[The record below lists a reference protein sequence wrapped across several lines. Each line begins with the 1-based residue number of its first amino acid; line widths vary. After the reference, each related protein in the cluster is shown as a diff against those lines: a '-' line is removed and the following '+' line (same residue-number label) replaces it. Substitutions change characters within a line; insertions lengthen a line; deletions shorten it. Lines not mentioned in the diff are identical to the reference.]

1 MNKIENIITGEK
13 GSIILAAMVI
23 LIVLTLIGMAATR
36 TSTIEIDIAANDKF
50 HKQALFESDSGIS
63 WAIATLHQ
71 GDENEN
77 IGHVFSGPA
86 EDGPFVVTNRGPSP
100 FNCPDGAT
108 CIEIESN
115 SAGNAGNVSIIAG
128 IELPTPI
135 EGALEDTGEE
145 NTY

>member
-1 MNKIENIITGEK
+1 MYDMENIIENEK

-23 LIVLTLIGMAATR
+23 LIVLTFIGMAATR
-36 TSTIEIDIAANDKF
+36 TSTTEIDIAANDKF
-50 HKQALFESDSGIS
+50 HKQSLFESDSGVS
-63 WAIATLHQ
+63 WSIATLKQ
-71 GDENEN
+71 GDEDED
-77 IGHVFSGPA
+77 IGHEFSGSA
-86 EDGPFVVTNRGPSP
+86 EDGPFVVTSRGQIF

-108 CIEIESN
+108 CLEIQSV
-115 SAGNAGNVSIIAG
+115 SATNAGNVSFIAG

>member
-1 MNKIENIITGEK
+1 MKTIETIITGEK

-23 LIVLTLIGMAATR
+23 LILLTLIGMAATR

-50 HKQALFESDSGIS
+50 HKQALFESDSGVS
-63 WAIATLHQ
+63 WGIATLRQ
-71 GDENEN
+71 GDENED

-86 EDGPFVVTNRGPSP
+86 EDGPFVVTNRGQIF
-100 FNCPDGAT
+100 FNCPSGAT
-108 CIEIESN
+108 CIEIQSD

-145 NTY
+145 CTY

>member
-1 MNKIENIITGEK
+1 MKKIENIITDEK

-50 HKQALFESDSGIS
+50 HKQALFESDSGVS
-63 WAIATLHQ
+63 WAIATLKQ

-86 EDGPFVVTNRGPSP
+86 EDGPFEITSRGPIL
-100 FNCPDGAT
+100 FNCPSGAS
-108 CIEIESN
+108 CIEIQSD
-115 SAGNAGNVSIIAG
+115 STGNAGNVSIIAG